1 VSGQT
6 DSVLIVG
13 GGVIGIACAHYLRKR
28 GYKVTIIE
36 KDEIGAACSQGNL
49 GYVCPSHVLPL
60 TEPGAIAMGI
70 KSLLSPRAPF
80 RIKPQLRASLLT
92 WMWQF
97 AKRCT
102 HRKMLQ
108 GGRNLQGLVAASS
121 DEYRRL
127 LTETSIDVEWKES
140 GLLFVFQTE
149 RGLQKYAATDDLLSA
164 EFGLAS
170 TRLDGGEL
178 NKFEPA
184 TRPGLAG
191 AFRYDTDAF
200 LRPEKLNLNWARSL
214 EDDGVE
220 IVENCELRN
229 IEKQSG
235 RIAAVITS
243 DGPMQADQYVFATG
257 AWSGRMSDMLDCR
270 IPVEPGKGYSM
281 TMTRSP
287 HCPSKPMLFPEHHV
301 GVTPFDDGYRLGSIM
316 EFAGFDASIPDFR
329 MQQLRDSAAPYL
341 KEPGGHEIVERW
353 YGWRP
358 MTWDSLPIIGRL
370 PRLANG
376 ILATGHNM
384 LGVTLAPVTGK
395 LVAEIAAETRTFID
409 TTPFSPDR
417 FN

>member
-1 VSGQT
+1 MT
-6 DSVLIVG
+6 ERADRVLIVG
-13 GGVIGIACAHYLRKR
+13 AGIIGIACAYYLRKC
-28 GYKVTIIE
+28 GYRVTIIE
-36 KDEIGAACSQGNL
+36 KDEFGAACSQGNL

-80 RIKPQLRASLLT
+80 RIKPQLRASLLA

-97 AKRCT
+97 AKRCN
-102 HRKMLQ
+102 HRSMLR
-108 GGRNLQGLVAASS
+108 GGRHLHSMIAASA
-121 DEYRRL
+121 DEYRKL
-127 LTETSIDVEWKES
+127 LAETSMDAEWKES

-149 RGLQKYAATDDLLSA
+149 RGLQQYSATDDLLSA

-178 NKFEPA
+178 NDFEPA

-191 AFRYDTDAF
+191 AFHYDTDAF
-200 LRPEKLNLNWARSL
+200 LRPEKLMSNWARL
-214 EDDGVE
+214 LQDDGVE
-220 IVENCELRN
+220 ILENCELQDL
-229 IEKQSG
+229 EKQSG
-235 RIAAVITS
+235 RITTVTTS
-243 DGPMQADQYVFATG
+243 KGTMQADQYVFASG
-257 AWSGRMSDMLDCR
+257 AWSGRMGNMLDCK

-281 TMTRSP
+281 TMTRSQ

-329 MQQLRDSAAPYL
+329 MRQLRDSAAPYL
-341 KEPGGHEIVERW
+341 REPGGDEVVEQW

-384 LGVTLAPVTGK
+384 LGVTLAPVTGR
-395 LVAEIAAETRTFID
+395 LVSEIAAETRTFVD
-409 TTPFSPDR
+409 ATPFSPDR
-417 FN
+417 FS